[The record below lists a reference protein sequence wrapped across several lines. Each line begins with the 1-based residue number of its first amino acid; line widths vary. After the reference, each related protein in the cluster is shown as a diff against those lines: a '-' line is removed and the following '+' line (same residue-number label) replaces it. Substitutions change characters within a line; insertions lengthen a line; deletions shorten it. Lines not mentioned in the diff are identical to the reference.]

1 MQQKVYITTAVRTAI
16 GNFGGSLKDY
26 SAPAMG
32 ATLINDII
40 KQNNISNTRFDGIII
55 GNVLQAGI
63 GQNPAR
69 QAALGAGLDY
79 DIPCLT
85 INKVCGS
92 GMKAVD
98 IAFNYILSGAG
109 NLYISGGIESMSNC
123 PYLSKSA
130 RWGSKLGDATLIDD
144 IIFDGLWCPY
154 NKKHMGE
161 LVESLAADYG
171 ITRKHQDEFAF
182 LSNQKAINAIKNNRF
197 KDEIV
202 PIEIRDK
209 KSAVMFDT
217 DERPREDTTLEKLS
231 SLKPAFLKEGNIT
244 AGNSSG
250 INDGAALLLIA
261 SQKAVDFY
269 GLNPIAEI
277 ISVAETGL
285 EPALFGIAP
294 VAAARKACEQAK
306 INISDIKLFEF
317 NEAFAAQSLCVL
329 KDLKIDPELVNVN
342 GGAVALGHP
351 IGASGARIIVTL
363 LHEMLKEKITYGL
376 ASLCIGS
383 GEAMAVIIKN
393 VSGGMS

>member
-202 PIEIRDK
+202 PIEIKNK

>member
-40 KQNNISNTRFDGIII
+40 EQNNISNTRFDGIII

-202 PIEIRDK
+202 PIEIKNK

>member
-1 MQQKVYITTAVRTAI
+1 MQQKVYIATAVRTAI

-32 ATLINDII
+32 TILINDII

-79 DIPCLT
+79 DSPCLT
-85 INKVCGS
+85 VNKVCGS
-92 GMKAVD
+92 AMKAVD

-130 RWGSKLGDATLIDD
+130 RWGSKLGDVPLVDD

-154 NKKHMGE
+154 NKKHMAE
-161 LVESLAADYG
+161 LMEKLAADYG
-171 ITRKHQDEFAF
+171 ITRQQQDEFAF

-202 PIEIRDK
+202 PVEIRDK
-209 KSAVMFDT
+209 KSTVVFYT
-217 DERPREDTTLEKLS
+217 DERLREDTTLEKLS
-231 SLKPAFLKEGNIT
+231 ALKPAFIAEGNIT

-250 INDGAALLLIA
+250 INDGAAMLLVA

-269 GLNPIAEI
+269 GLNPLAEI

-294 VAAARKACEQAK
+294 VAATRKACEQAK
-306 INISDIKLFEF
+306 ISINDIKLFEF

-329 KDLKIDPELVNVN
+329 KDLGIDQGRVNVN